1 MSKITFLFFLIV
13 SFYKVNSQ
21 GLIKGIVKDA
31 KNKETMVGSTI
42 RVLNTSLATVAN
54 AEGVFQISNVPNG
67 KYTLE
72 ITMIGYLKNTIF
84 AEVENNS
91 VLTLNVDLQEET
103 ATLSEVQIT
112 SFKEKATELA
122 IINEIKGMKALA
134 VGIGAAQIQK
144 AQDRDAAAVV
154 RRLAGVSIQD
164 DRYLI
169 IRGLNERYNT
179 VLLNQSIVPS
189 SETDT
194 KAFSFDL
201 IPAGAIDRIVINKS
215 NSAENPGEFGGGLI
229 KIFTKTLANENE
241 FKITLGTAFRQYSTF
256 KKADMQQGDGLDF
269 LGLGG
274 LNAKLPNSFPSRE
287 AILNNYR
294 NPQISN
300 KFSQLQSFYTI
311 GNKMLMPDI
320 KFGLDFN
327 RLKKYENGIKLS
339 TINTLS
345 YNHSQ
350 QITPNV
356 KLNRYLYNANAG
368 TIATEQ
374 EIAYNDQVAS
384 QTTRIGLLSNWALIF
399 NPNHKIEWTN
409 LINQLGNKETV
420 TRQGTN
426 NNNIMLFNQSMINEQ
441 KTLVSSQLTGTSKL
455 KNQQNLAW
463 VIGLGFTHRLE
474 PDNRRYT
481 SSKNIS
487 ADNEPFEINI
497 QQSSSPTLQQAA
509 RFFSTMNEKIYN
521 ARVDYEK
528 KNLFKNL
535 NLKTGIWSEYKF
547 RTFEARWFGLVNPD
561 KINNTNFLKSPIE
574 FFMNENISKAGLF
587 YTEGTGFEDKYQ
599 AKSTTTAAYVQG
611 EFTPNNSW
619 NTTFGVRNEYNIQ
632 QLATKRRGNGLPVN
646 VNRPLNA
653 LLPSANVN
661 FIPNTNITVRL
672 AYSKTINRPEF
683 RELAPFPYYDF
694 NYDVSKIGNTNLK
707 SAIINNFD
715 FGIQKTGKNANQLL
729 SLTFFYK
736 QFTNPI
742 EAKILNAGSG
752 ISFGVANSASAY
764 SGGVEIDVT
773 QPLTIIGLKN
783 TVFKSNLSLIK
794 SSVNTSFNALNNDNR
809 YLQGQSPYLFNM
821 GLYHQKGNYQAS
833 ILYNVVGARVYLVGD
848 GVIAPTV
855 YEMPRNQI
863 DITIQKKLVKNI
875 NLKLG
880 VQDLL
885 NEAFRYMNDTDNNQK
900 IEVEKDDVFR
910 SFNRGSSVNIALSIN
925 I

>member
-1 MSKITFLFFLIV
+1 MKKIIITLLFVIT
-13 SFYKVNSQ
+13 
-21 GLIKGIVKDA
+21 IVKINAQGILKGTILDS
-31 KNKETMVGSTI
+31 KNKETMVGSTV
-42 RVLNTSLATVAN
+42 RVLKTNMATVAN
-54 AEGVFQISNVPNG
+54 EKGVFQINNVPNG
-67 KYTLE
+67 KYTIE
-72 ITMIGYLKNTIF
+72 VTMIGYLKSTVL
-84 AEVENNS
+84 AEIINNETVE
-91 VLTLNVDLQEET
+91 LNVNLVEE
-103 ATLSEVQIT
+103 ASTLSEVQIT

-164 DRYLI
+164 DRYVI

-229 KIFTKTLANENE
+229 KVFTKTLANEND
-241 FKITLGTAFRQYSTF
+241 FKITFGTAFRQYSTF
-256 KKADMQQGDGLDF
+256 QKANIHQGNGLDY

-274 LNAKLPNSFPSRE
+274 LNAKLPNSFPSRQT
-287 AILNNYR
+287 ILNNY
-294 NPQISN
+294 NKPQISN
-300 KFSQLQSFYTI
+300 KFNELQSFYTI
-311 GNKMLMPDI
+311 NSKMLMPDI

-327 RLKKYENGIKLS
+327 RIKKFENGVKLS
-339 TINTLS
+339 SINTLN

-350 QITPNV
+350 QIIPNV
-356 KLNRYLYNANAG
+356 ELNRYLYNANAG

-374 EIAYNDQVAS
+374 EIAYNDQAAS
-384 QTTRIGLLSNWALIF
+384 QATRIGLLSNWALIF
-399 NPNHKIEWTN
+399 NSNHKIEWTN

-420 TRQGTN
+420 IRQGTN
-426 NNNIMLFNQSMINEQ
+426 NNNIQLFNQSMINEQ
-441 KTLVSSQLTGTSKL
+441 KTLVSSQLTGTSKF
-455 KNQQNLAW
+455 KNQQNLTW
-463 VIGLGFTHRLE
+463 VLGLGFTNRLE

-481 SSKNIS
+481 SSKTINS
-487 ADNEPFEINI
+487 DKEPFEINI
-497 QQSSSPTLQQAA
+497 QQSNSPTLQQAA
-509 RFFSTMNEKIYN
+509 RFFSTMNEKLYA
-521 ARVDYEK
+521 ARADYEK
-528 KNLFKNL
+528 KNILKNL
-535 NLKTGIWSEYKF
+535 HVKTGIWGEYKF

-561 KINNTNFLKSPIE
+561 KINSANFLKSPQE
-574 FFMNENISKAGLF
+574 FFNNENISKVGLF

-599 AKSTTTAAYVQG
+599 AKSTTTAGYVQG
-611 EFTPNNSW
+611 EFIPNSKW

-646 VNRPLNA
+646 VYRPLNV

-661 FIPNTNITVRL
+661 FVPNANITLRL
-672 AYSKTINRPEF
+672 AYSKTVNRPEF

-694 NYDVSKIGNTNLK
+694 TYDVSKIGNTTLK
-707 SAIINNFD
+707 SATINNLD
-715 FGIQKTGKNANQLL
+715 FGIQKTGKNANQLINV
-729 SLTFFYK
+729 TFFYK

-752 ISFGVANSASAY
+752 ISFGVANSVSAY
-764 SGGVEIDVT
+764 SGGVEIDIT
-773 QPLTIIGLKN
+773 QPLIIIGLKN
-783 TVFKSNLSLIK
+783 TVFRSNLSLIK

-833 ILYNVVGARVYLVGD
+833 ILYNVVGPRVYLVGN

-863 DITIQKKLVKNI
+863 DVSIQKKLTKK
-875 NLKLG
+875 LDFKLG

-885 NEAFRYMNDTDNNQK
+885 NQAFRYMNDTDNNQK
-900 IEVEKDDVFR
+900 IEKGKDDVFR
-910 SFNRGSSVNIALSIN
+910 SFNRGSSVNIGLSIK